1 MTNKGNTLFL
11 DLSADRSD
19 EVIGEKKDSLMCRE
33 TVCQIVN
40 SDIKSLYSF
49 LVLLQKSAYYYHL
62 LAVIRQHSCFVVE
75 IYRHYL
81 IYNIKFLSTYKSDC

>member
-1 MTNKGNTLFL
+1 MTNKGNTLLF
-11 DLSADRSD
+11 DISADRSD
-19 EVIGEKKDSLMCRE
+19 EVIGEKKDSLLCRE
-33 TVCQIVN
+33 IVCEIVN
-40 SDIKSLYSF
+40 SDIKSLVFFSSF
-49 LVLLQKSAYYYHL
+49 TAKVCVFHHL